1 VTQCRQQ
8 RCSLTETETWTCPTC
23 RLAVSTPF
31 CPICGE
37 RPLRARDLTLGGLL
51 EQMVKAFTQI
61 DGRNLRSLQ
70 YLVSRPGSLTVVY
83 LQGQRKAYLGP
94 VPLFLIANV
103 LFFAIESLTG
113 GRVFTTPIEAHL
125 HTQPWSPLASVLV
138 ARRLETMHSTL
149 AVYAP
154 VFDRAVAVN
163 ARSLIIVMALSFVI
177 APAILFC
184 RSGRPLIT
192 HAVFSLHLYAFLLL
206 LFCVANVIPAVDKW
220 FGGPGL
226 ASDRMDHV
234 ISVALVIA
242 CAAYLWVAVTKV
254 YGAGGIARALQVAAL
269 TTAVVGIVLGYRF
282 ALLLI
287 TLYTT

>member
-1 VTQCRQQ
+1 V
-8 RCSLTETETWTCPTC
+8 
-23 RLAVSTPF
+23 
-31 CPICGE
+31 
-37 RPLRARDLTLGGLL
+37 RDLTLRGLL
-51 EQMVKAFTQI
+51 EQLVHAFTQI
-61 DGRNLRSLQ
+61 DGRNLRSLR
-70 YLVSRPGSLTVVY
+70 YLVSRPGSLTVAY

-125 HTQPWSPLASVLV
+125 QTQPWSPLAGELV
-138 ARRLETMHSTL
+138 ARRLEAMHSTI

-154 VFDRAVAVN
+154 VFNRAVAVN

-177 APAILFC
+177 APAILFH

-192 HAVFSLHLYAFLLL
+192 HAVFSLHLYAFMLL

-226 ASDRMDHV
+226 ASEPMDHA
-234 ISVALVIA
+234 ISIALVIA
-242 CAAYLWVAVTKV
+242 CAIYLWVAVTKV
-254 YGAGGIARALQVAAL
+254 YGTVGVARALQVAAL
-269 TTAVVGIVLGYRF
+269 TLTVVSIVLGYRF